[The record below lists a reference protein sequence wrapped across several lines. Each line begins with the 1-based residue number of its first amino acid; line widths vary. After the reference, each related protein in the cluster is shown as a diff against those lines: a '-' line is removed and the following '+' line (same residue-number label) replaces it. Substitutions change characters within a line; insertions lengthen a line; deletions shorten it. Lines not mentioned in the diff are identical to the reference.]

1 MKDLKAR
8 EALNTVAKGTL
19 LLKNE
24 MQLQQD
30 MIDKLFQMIQLD
42 HERIQELE
50 MQVKEKVDEST

>member
-8 EALNTVAKGTL
+8 DALNAVAQGTL

-30 MIDKLFQMIQLD
+30 MIDKLFQMIQLN
-42 HERIQELE
+42 HGRIQELE